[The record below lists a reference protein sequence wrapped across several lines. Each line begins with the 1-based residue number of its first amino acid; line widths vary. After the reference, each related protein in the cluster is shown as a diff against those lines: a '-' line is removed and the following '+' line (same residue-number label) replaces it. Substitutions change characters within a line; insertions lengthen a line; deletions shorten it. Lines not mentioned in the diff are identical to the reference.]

1 MVPGKRMF
9 RGATQ
14 WDFGSAT
21 GFILSVMVT
30 INKLMRAFK
39 KLHQYYRER
48 Y

>member
-14 WDFGSAT
+14 MGSAT
-21 GFILSVMVT
+21 GFILSVMIT
-30 INKLMRAFK
+30 MNKLMRAFK
-39 KLHQYYRER
+39 KLYQDYRER